1 MNIRALLLLVAAAAC
16 GGVAVFLAR
25 NWIQAQIPEPT
36 IIAEKSV
43 PTTTVVV
50 ASRDLFFGDRL
61 ARGYLEEREWPASS
75 VPEGGFETVT
85 EALETERVVL
95 RPISKSEPIL
105 LTKLSGEGGRA
116 TLSSIVDENMRAI
129 TIKVNVTTAVA
140 GFVLPGDRVDIMLTR
155 DINGGLV
162 TDFFLQNMKV
172 LGIDQSANDQQDKP
186 KVARAMTFEV
196 TPRQAQMLTLAGRIG
211 TLSLALRNSV
221 NVAPTKSRRITISD
235 LADGEINQ
243 SPNADDAPKR
253 PVRTTV
259 SKRAVPEDP
268 FAKVTITRGLSSRE
282 YKVRPAPPS
291 TSAYIGFGRESLAR
305 SDRPVDL
312 LTSGLP
318 GAVAAPDA
326 ASPPAG
332 LPTPFTEPT
341 ADTGVGDAPRDL
353 FPSDDSVSAGPS
365 ASVVSNQVESDTVA
379 TVGATQSQ

>member
-1 MNIRALLLLVAAAAC
+1 MNLRALLLLVAAAAC

-25 NWIQAQIPEPT
+25 SWIQNQIPEPT

-61 ARGYLEEREWPASS
+61 APGYLEEREWPASS
-75 VPEGGFETVT
+75 VPKGGFETVA
-85 EALETERVVL
+85 EAMESERVVL
-95 RPISKSEPIL
+95 RPITKSEPIL
-105 LTKLSGEGGRA
+105 LSKLSGEGGRA
-116 TLSSIVDENMRAI
+116 TLSAMVDENMRAI
-129 TIKVNVTTAVA
+129 TIKVSVTTAVA

-155 DINGGLV
+155 TINDSPV
-162 TDFFLQNMKV
+162 IDFFLQNMRV
-172 LGIDQSANDQQDKP
+172 LAIDQSANDQQAKP

-221 NVAPTKSRRITISD
+221 NVSPTKSRRISVSD

-243 SPNADDAPKR
+243 SPNADGAPRK

-259 SKRAVPEDP
+259 AKRAVPEDP

-291 TSAYIGFGRESLAR
+291 TSAYIGFARESLAR
-305 SDRPVDL
+305 SDQPVDL

-318 GAVAAPDA
+318 GVVAPPRAAP
-326 ASPPAG
+326 SG
-332 LPTPFTEPT
+332 LPTPIVEPT
-341 ADTGVGDAPRDL
+341 IDAGVGSAPRDL
-353 FPSDDSVSAGPS
+353 FPSDDSVTAGPS
-365 ASVVSNQVESDTVA
+365 ASVVSSQVESDTKA
-379 TVGATQSQ
+379 TGGVTQSQ